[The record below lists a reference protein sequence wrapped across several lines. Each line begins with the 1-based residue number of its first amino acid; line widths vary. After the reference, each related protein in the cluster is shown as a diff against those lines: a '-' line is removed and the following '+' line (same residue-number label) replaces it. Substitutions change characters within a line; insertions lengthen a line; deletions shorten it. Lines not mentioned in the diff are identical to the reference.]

1 MTAEE
6 QNFRHGSGRQR
17 RESRGI
23 LDGVGEAGPM
33 GASYAVYG
41 MLIYLTYITGKM
53 NMGVSR
59 VTDKFQVTI
68 PKDVRESVG
77 LRPGEQVTVEGAPGG
92 AIIVKRFETVKD
104 PLTVLIGKRP
114 LFRKPLSSEKL
125 EDLSEER

>member
-1 MTAEE
+1 MQA
-6 QNFRHGSGRQR
+6 QR
-17 RESRGI
+17 R
-23 LDGVGEAGPM
+23 VP
-33 GASYAVYG
+33 YVVYG
-41 MLIYLTYITGKM
+41 MLIYLPNITGTIS
-53 NMGVSR
+53 MGVSR

-77 LRPGEQVTVEGAPGG
+77 LRPGEQVTVEGVPGG
-92 AIIVKRFETVKD
+92 AIETVKD